1 MEFSPHRPT
10 HFYEG
15 MAGGGGTD
23 ISPNR
28 KKKELPDR
36 EKWVFGI

>member
-1 MEFSPHRPT
+1 
-10 HFYEG
+10 